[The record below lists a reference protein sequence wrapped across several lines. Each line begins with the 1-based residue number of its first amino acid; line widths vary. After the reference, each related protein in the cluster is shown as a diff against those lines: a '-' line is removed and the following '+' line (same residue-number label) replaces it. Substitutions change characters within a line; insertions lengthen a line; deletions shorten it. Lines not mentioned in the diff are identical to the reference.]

1 MSAARGRPSA
11 SQAWREYFEGSSLLE
26 NELER
31 RLKEAADMD
40 LGEFNILLVL
50 HEAEGS
56 RMRMGDLARAIA
68 FAPGRLT
75 YRVAALERSGLV
87 RREQSPT
94 DRRGTEAVLT
104 DAGRQR
110 LRKARPVHARHVE
123 ELFLGGLDD
132 EAIAV
137 LHRVFGPLRSSLLGR
152 GAADASDAAE

>member
-1 MSAARGRPSA
+1 VSAARRRPTP
-11 SQAWREYFEGSSLLE
+11 SQAWREYFEGSRLLE

-31 RLKEAADMD
+31 LLKDAADMD

-75 YRVAALERSGLV
+75 YRIAALERAGLV
-87 RREQSPT
+87 QREQSSA

-123 ELFLGGLDD
+123 ELFLGGLDE
-132 EAIAV
+132 EAVAV
-137 LHRVFGPLRSSLLGR
+137 LHRVFGPLRSSLLGG
-152 GAADASDAAE
+152 GAATGDAAE